1 MIIIG
6 KGNVSFVI
14 PQLIIALN
22 SAVSEGGRVL
32 VSVSYWLRNV
42 KILTIRLLTWSGLPV
57 VTHLMR
63 VGTSFF
69 MGVKHDDGDGKQ

>member
-14 PQLIIALN
+14 LQLIIALN
-22 SAVSEGGRVL
+22 STVSEGGRVL
-32 VSVSYWLRNV
+32 VSVSYRLRNV

-63 VGTSFF
+63 AGTSFF
-69 MGVKHDDGDGKQ
+69 MRV

>member
-6 KGNVSFVI
+6 KGNISFVI

-22 SAVSEGGRVL
+22 STVSEGGRVL
-32 VSVSYWLRNV
+32 VSVSYRLRNV
-42 KILTIRLLTWSGLPV
+42 KILTICLLTWSRLPV

-63 VGTSFF
+63 AGTSFF
-69 MGVKHDDGDGKQ
+69 MGVKHHDGDGKQ